1 MNQHAPTTQFVAYYR
16 VSTTG
21 QGESGLGLDAQRVAV
36 QAYLNAHPGAELVAE
51 LTEIESGK
59 KKNRPELTRA
69 VQLCRRQKATLVI
82 AKLDRLARN
91 VHFISG
97 LMESRVN
104 FVACDNPHAN
114 RLMVHMLAAFAEHE
128 REMISQRT
136 KDGLQAAKARGV
148 ELGTTGEARAAEN
161 RATADEFAR
170 EVVKQIRQI
179 PEDLRPTIA
188 SLTSEL
194 NTRKIPTAKGGSWH
208 RQSVY
213 RLLGR
218 FHDLGLEV

>member
-1 MNQHAPTTQFVAYYR
+1 M
-16 VSTTG
+16 
-21 QGESGLGLDAQRVAV
+21 
-36 QAYLNAHPGAELVAE
+36 AE

-148 ELGTTGEARAAEN
+148 ELGATGKARAAEN

-170 EVVKQIRQI
+170 EVAEQIRQI

-194 NTRKIPTAKGGSWH
+194 NARRIPTAKGGSWH

-213 RLLGR
+213 RLLER
-218 FHDLGLEV
+218 CESLGLELSS